1 MASLALN
8 NYFSKSSQKVF
19 YSWLEPYG
27 IGGHTLFINYSLNQ
41 KVVSIVFIQIQTL
54 KIGVQIELLW

>member
-27 IGGHTLFINYSLNQ
+27 IGDTLYL
-41 KVVSIVFIQIQTL
+41 
-54 KIGVQIELLW
+54 

>member
-1 MASLALN
+1 MNVLDLISMQPGFFKEYDYVFVCIGDTMASLALN

-27 IGGHTLFINYSLNQ
+27 IGDTLYL
-41 KVVSIVFIQIQTL
+41 
-54 KIGVQIELLW
+54 